1 VSSAVVPVAGLLA
14 LAGRMMRHRD
24 FVAFRSLATADPDD
38 VDTMLLSADR
48 FTRADAPVPLSA
60 DVRASLLDRFGLFG
74 VRLSVVLLRTGVAD
88 APALA
93 EELLRRSGLDE
104 LQELIAVHF
113 TRRGAQLKAA
123 NALRRLEQVLRSAP
137 HPGTGSLWAGL
148 ERLRLSATDLAELE
162 LLARL
167 RAVDGPL
174 PSALLPEAERL
185 LGAAG
190 TGPAERL
197 GLPAGTSRE
206 DLRAAAVEAVR
217 RGRDEAADPLLPRAA
232 ADAMGVVVRSAE
244 SVLAGLDDDEPGAG
258 SVPVGVHPATEGRG
272 QEGE

>member
-1 VSSAVVPVAGLLA
+1 
-14 LAGRMMRHRD
+14 
-24 FVAFRSLATADPDD
+24 
-38 VDTMLLSADR
+38 
-48 FTRADAPVPLSA
+48 VPLSA
-60 DVRASLLDRFGLFG
+60 DIRASLLDRFGLFG

-93 EELLRRSGLDE
+93 DELLRRSGLHE

-123 NALRRLEQVLRSAP
+123 NALHRLEQLLRSAP
-137 HPGTGSLWAGL
+137 RAGTGPLWAGL

-167 RAVDGPL
+167 RAVGGPL
-174 PSALLPEAERL
+174 PPALLPEAERL

-197 GLPAGTSRE
+197 GLPAGTSLE
-206 DLRAAAVEAVR
+206 DLCAAAAEVV
-217 RGRDEAADPLLPRAA
+217 GRWRAEAAAPLLPRAT
-232 ADAMGVVVRSAE
+232 ADAMGVVVRSVEA
-244 SVLAGLDDDEPGAG
+244 VLAGLEGSGPDAGEPDAG
-258 SVPVGVHPATEGRG
+258 SVPAGAHPATDGRG
-272 QEGE
+272 QQGE